1 MPDLYPLTV
10 PGELES
16 LKAIRDYVMDA
27 TSIAGLNKVLANR
40 LRLAVDE
47 IVTNS
52 IVHGYKDAGLEGD
65 VRVEALIDDQ
75 KLIIIV
81 EDEGAFY
88 DPMQHNLPTPDDL
101 GQPLDT
107 RDIGGLGIYLAI
119 NSIDDFRFERDGA
132 QNRNIFTM
140 YRPALDDDDDVLG

>member
-1 MPDLYPLTV
+1 MPDLNPLTV

-16 LKAIRDYVMDA
+16 LKAIRDYVTQA
-27 TSIAGLNKVLANR
+27 TSMAGLNKVLANR

-52 IVHGYKDAGLEGD
+52 IVHGYEDAGLEGD
-65 VRVEALIDDQ
+65 VRINAQIDEQ
-75 KLIIIV
+75 KLTIIV
-81 EDEGAFY
+81 EDKGAFF
-88 DPMQHNLPTPDDL
+88 DPTQHNMPSPADL

-119 NSIDDFRFERDGA
+119 NSIDEFQFERDGPL
-132 QNRNIFTM
+132 NRNVFTI
-140 YRPALDDDDDVLG
+140 YRPALDEDD